1 MSATMVNNRNNIDTN
16 AILFLLISIL
26 LNTFAV
32 LITSYVLA
40 GVHIENFWSALA
52 VAVVLGIINA
62 VLRPIIFIL
71 TLPIN
76 ILTLGLFSFVI
87 MGGLV
92 YLVSFIVPG
101 FTLDNFWWAIA
112 FALVVALINWFFNA
126 LVPKK

>member
-1 MSATMVNNRNNIDTN
+1 MVNNRNNIDTN